1 MKTLILFI
9 MATTSLSLAT
19 YSQRPVDETSN
30 LFKVMQMVKMDENDK
45 YTINEAIQLRME
57 AVALLE
63 EAKKLNDEWS
73 ELKKVTAM
81 MHKFDDL
88 KKQAEKKSEKTE
100 CKILVL
106 QSDALELYELYNDIL
121 FAFYSNQHKRIF
133 PDVSKNKISEANK
146 QMKEAS
152 VLWQN
157 AKMTREKGLKTGICR
172 KSVEILISAQKMEEE
187 CIALQEEALSKL
199 LGFNASETTH
209 IPYAMFE
216 LNTNINPEFKN
227 NNSTL
232 VAENSDNINGET
244 IQIAEVTKSTADDDD
259 CIDHNVKQITYRIQI
274 GAFMGKANE
283 AAFRGITPISVE
295 KSEHG
300 FTRYLAGEYNS
311 FDVAQHALEILQNT
325 GFGDAFIVTYA
336 DSLRLGP
343 GIKIPEREFA
353 RNK

>member
-1 MKTLILFI
+1 

-30 LFKVMQMVKMDENDK
+30 LSKVMHKVKMDENDK

-63 EAKKLNDEWS
+63 EAIKLKDEWS
-73 ELKKVTAM
+73 DLKKITAM
-81 MHKFDDL
+81 MHRFDDL

-100 CKILVL
+100 CKIIIL

-133 PDVSKNKISEANK
+133 PDVSKNKISEANT

-157 AKMTREKGLKTGICR
+157 AKMIREKGFKTGICR
-172 KSVEILISAQKMEEE
+172 KSVEILISAQKIEEE
-187 CIALQEEALSKL
+187 SIALQEEALSKL
-199 LGFNASETTH
+199 LEFNASETTH

-216 LNTNINPEFKN
+216 LNTDINPVIKNDNTTLLTENSN
-227 NNSTL
+227 NNNRGKL
-232 VAENSDNINGET
+232 LDAEDKN
-244 IQIAEVTKSTADDDD
+244 STANDDD
-259 CIDHNVKQITYRIQI
+259 CIDNNVKQITYRIQI
-274 GAFMGKANE
+274 GAFLGKANE
-283 AAFRGITPISVE
+283 ASFRGITPISVE

-300 FTRYLAGEYNS
+300 FTRYLAGDYNS
-311 FDVAQHALEILQNT
+311 YEVAKHALEILQNT

-336 DSLRLGP
+336 DMLRLGP
-343 GIKIPEREFA
+343 GIKIPAREFA